1 MLDFEKNFSR
11 GVLIQLAIVAVLV
24 AALLAASLDFLTE
37 IYLVQQLTRTGYL
50 INGGILGLFLLG
62 LARVVTGLAR
72 YMREEQAIQQF
83 AAAQEAEVPDPA
95 AELSPRRLVV
105 QRYETVLKLSRQSA
119 PIHHA
124 ALASALVARES
135 TTISLPKFI
144 NNILILTGVF
154 GTIVSL
160 SIALV
165 GASNVIGGPSQ
176 ELGDMSLVIHGMS
189 TALSTTITAIV
200 AYLLYGYFYLKLT
213 DAQTHVLS
221 GIEQVTSMHLLPRYA
236 HTSDNL
242 VHQVAGLVKK
252 LQEVADGMRSVQFDY
267 AESGS
272 QLHNLLASLNLRVK
286 PVSEDLKNIKHT
298 LREGFRLRDTS
309 D

>member
-11 GVLIQLAIVAVLV
+11 GVLIRLAIVVVLV
-24 AALLAASLDFLTE
+24 AALLLANLDFLTD
-37 IYLVQQLTRTGYL
+37 IYLLQQLTRTGYL
-50 INGGILGLFLLG
+50 INGGILALFFLG
-62 LARVVTGLAR
+62 LTRVVAGLVR
-72 YMREEQAIQQF
+72 YMREEHAIQRF
-83 AAAQEAEVPDPA
+83 AAAQEAESYPPA
-95 AELSPRRLVV
+95 TEISPKRLVAR
-105 QRYETVLKLSRQSA
+105 RYETILKLSHQSA
-119 PIHHA
+119 PINHA

-176 ELGDMSLVIHGMS
+176 ELGDMGMVIPGMS

-200 AYLLYGYFYLKLT
+200 AYLIYGYFYLKLT
-213 DAQTHVLS
+213 DAQTQVLS
-221 GIEQVTSMHLLPRYA
+221 GVEQVTSLYLLPRYA
-236 HTSDNL
+236 HTPDNMM
-242 VHQVAGLVKK
+242 HRVAGLVEQLK
-252 LQEVADGMRSVQFDY
+252 EVADSMRSAQFDS

-272 QLHNLLASLNLRVK
+272 QLHSLLASLNLRVS
-286 PVSEDLKNIKHT
+286 PVAEDLRSIKHT
-298 LREGFRLRDTS
+298 LREGFRLRDTR